1 MPTDLR
7 AGHVT
12 HWMRFGTGPRPA
24 LLLHCSLAHCSVW
37 QGLARELAADF
48 QMTAFDL
55 PGHGRSA
62 DWDGISDYQSLSTQ
76 IAGNFITD
84 PIDVIGHSFGATVA
98 LRLAVEQPEKVRSL
112 ILIEPVVFAVAG
124 QDVPARLVVAQPYR
138 NALQAALDK
147 GDYLAATRALV
158 EVWGDGTQWEA
169 FARDPATRHGAAHP
183 YRCRN

>member
-1 MPTDLR
+1 
-7 AGHVT
+7 
-12 HWMRFGTGPRPA
+12 
-24 LLLHCSLAHCSVW
+24 
-37 QGLARELAADF
+37 
-48 QMTAFDL
+48 MTAFDL